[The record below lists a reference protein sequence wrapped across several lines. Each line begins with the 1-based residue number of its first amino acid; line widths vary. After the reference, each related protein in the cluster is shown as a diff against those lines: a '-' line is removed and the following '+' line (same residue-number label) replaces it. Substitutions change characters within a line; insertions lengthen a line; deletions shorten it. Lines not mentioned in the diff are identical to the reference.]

1 MEIDKQTDGQGRR
14 KRLIYSRIQKDLRRS
29 SHSDKNS
36 ESLCCTPETNIML
49 NVNCTSIKKKKNPTG
64 KDGRSTR
71 VKTSSFCN
79 HHTLAWLMKLEQ
91 WMLNWREG
99 VPIQNSKLA

>member
-29 SHSDKNS
+29 SHSDRNS

-49 NVNCTSIKKKKNPTG
+49 NVNCTSIKKKKTQLA
-64 KDGRSTR
+64 KMEEALELRL
-71 VKTSSFCN
+71 
-79 HHTLAWLMKLEQ
+79 HHFVTIIL
-91 WMLNWREG
+91 
-99 VPIQNSKLA
+99 